1 MKVKAELEVAR
12 IISGYGFKG
21 VEKKRGKDGKE
32 YSVWVTVWTKE
43 TVREGEIVEVTG
55 DLSCKL
61 EEFTGRDNVPKQT
74 AAIHINDAQVKKAEA
89 PF

>member
-21 VEKKRGKDGKE
+21 VEKKRNKDGEE

-43 TVREGEIVEVTG
+43 QVREGEILEITG

-61 EEFTGRDNVPKQT
+61 EEFTGRDNKPRQT
-74 AAIHINDAQVKKAEA
+74 AAIHINDAQIKRADA

>member
-43 TVREGEIVEVTG
+43 TVREGDVVEVTG